1 MKRTPEINAILDR
14 WGDIIR
20 RREAQRAQERRWQWG
35 RELRERLAAEQ
46 VEGAR
51 GSADGSHALVAEAAS
66 VESMAL
72 TTPTRRM
79 LADVLADIGGLER
92 AVAEAVASRVRTEAD
107 ADAIIA
113 APRAQMVELA
123 RRWVS

>member
-1 MKRTPEINAILDR
+1 MKRTNEIAELLDR

-20 RREAQRAQERRWQWG
+20 RREAQRAQERRQQWG
-35 RELRERLAAEQ
+35 RELRERLQAEQ
-46 VEGAR
+46 AETAG
-51 GSADGSHALVAEAAS
+51 GHALVAEAAS
-66 VESMAL
+66 VESVAL
-72 TTPTRRM
+72 TTSTRRM